1 MKLLALET
9 SHTPGMLALLEDDT
23 IAWDRS
29 LPPGTRTTQSFA
41 MAMQEALR
49 ECGWRASEV
58 ELFAVSRG
66 PGSFTGLRIGIT
78 AAKVFGYATGCP
90 VITVDTLDILAA
102 QAFADPACS
111 GISNPT
117 GDTHGGPNLW
127 VALDAQRQQLFV
139 RRYRH
144 EEGQET
150 PCGETAIVDAEPWL
164 TGGTEGLI
172 VSGSGLQRWTDLL
185 PAHQCT
191 DRRTWIPRA
200 VTLARLARRSHERG
214 ARESFWSIAP
224 EYIRRSAAEEKAD
237 G

>member
-1 MKLLALET
+1 MKTLALET

-23 IAWDRS
+23 VAWDRS
-29 LPPGTRTTQSFA
+29 LPSGQRTTQSFA
-41 MAMQEALR
+41 LAMQEALQA
-49 ECGWRASEV
+49 CGWRADEV

-78 AAKVFGYATGCP
+78 AAKVFAYATGCP
-90 VITVDTLDILAA
+90 VNAVDTLDILAA
-102 QAFADPACS
+102 QAFADQARGGVAS
-111 GISNPT
+111 PT
-117 GDTHGGPNLW
+117 GDAPASSELW

-144 EEGQET
+144 ADGQET

-164 TGGTEGLI
+164 TEGTEGLI

-191 DRRTWIPRA
+191 DRNAWIPRA

-214 ARESFWSIAP
+214 VRESFWSITP